1 METVKDAVGE
11 ILNQTSKLQYMSNG
25 RLKVPI
31 VLRGAGDLMRPHAK
45 VIHPGVVDAKVLDPI
60 PTDDWKAE
68 DLDRIT
74 QDVRQLFVDTLE
86 KWPE

>member
-1 METVKDAVGE
+1 MPTPEP
-11 ILNQTSKLQYMSNG
+11 G
-25 RLKVPI
+25 RFKKGGFHLAMQAGVPMVPI

-45 VIHPGVVDAKVLDPI
+45 VIHPGVVDVKVLDPI

-86 KWPE
+86 TWPA